1 MLSAKRII
9 ISGAC
14 FTAFVACGLIW
25 ASAGRV
31 EVSGAQR
38 LLIFVAL
45 GLFASIGLFYYLR
58 QRGALKESR
67 QSLQQ
72 SDLSREKFK
81 VTISHEVRT
90 PLSGIVGVMHLLKRT
105 QLDRNQQ
112 RYLDMATNSA
122 DMLLEIINDS
132 LSQSP
137 MNTAFLSIEA
147 EKLVLAEVIEDVSS
161 ILAPEATNKGL
172 ELVCDIDPDIPYRIK
187 GDAIRLRQVLNN
199 LLSNAI
205 RYTETGEITVYAVR
219 KDDQK
224 IEIGVKDTGIGIDS
238 RQREILL
245 RPCQKDGNFG
255 RQVDWPGLGL
265 KSSRRLIKAMGS
277 LLQIESSP
285 GVGSRFFFEMA
296 IGAGLGA
303 TYDWKPPRALQQM
316 SVAILSPLKSQR
328 DSIGKMLAHWNIS
341 KIQEMEFDADRQ
353 RTLPKLEPC
362 DLLIIDQSE
371 SERAVN
377 GLIER
382 LRNNSEW
389 RDTRFV
395 HLVPLNRQNEG
406 GIADVRLHKPL
417 SHSRLY
423 ATLLDVVYKLAFSEE
438 RVAEQVVTAGE
449 NYGSLAGHRIL
460 LVEDDDIS
468 KMITLEMLEGTG
480 LDVDVANHGADAI
493 EQVQQQQYD
502 LILMD
507 IRMPVMDGYEA
518 TREIRAL
525 GGHYKSIPIIAITAH
540 ALEGDSSKSLDAGMN
555 YYISKPFEPE
565 YLVLTIGRFIGKQGL
580 STDSGPIDLVLQ

>member
-1 MLSAKRII
+1 MSNSTRVL

-14 FTAFVACGLIW
+14 FLAFIACGLIW

-31 EVSGAQR
+31 EVTGAQR

-58 QRGALKESR
+58 QRGALMKSR

-72 SDLSREKFK
+72 SDISREKFK
-81 VTISHEVRT
+81 ITIGHEVRT

-105 QLDRNQQ
+105 QLDRNQR
-112 RYLDMATNSA
+112 RYVDMAANSA

-132 LSQSP
+132 LSLSR
-137 MNTAFLSIEA
+137 TDSTFLSIEA
-147 EKLVLAEVIEDVSS
+147 EKFVLSEVIEDVSS
-161 ILAPEATNKGL
+161 ILAPEAINKGL
-172 ELVCDIDPDIPYRIK
+172 ELVCDMDPDIPHRIK

-205 RYTETGEITVYAVR
+205 RYTETGYIMVYAVKKGVR
-219 KDDQK
+219 
-224 IEIGVKDTGIGIDS
+224 IEIGVKDTGIGIDAQ
-238 RQREILL
+238 QREILL
-245 RPCQKDGNFG
+245 RPCQKNGNFG
-255 RQVDWPGLGL
+255 QLVDWPGLGL

-285 GVGSRFFFEMA
+285 GVGSRFYFDLA
-296 IGAGLGA
+296 IDAGLA
-303 TYDWKPPRALQQM
+303 ASYDWKPPRALQEM

-328 DSIGKMLAHWNIS
+328 DSIRKMLTHWDIS
-341 KIQEMEFDADRQ
+341 RIQEVDLDADKR
-353 RTLPKLEPC
+353 RDLPKLDPC

-371 SERAVN
+371 SEQAVN
-377 GLIER
+377 DLIER
-382 LRNNSEW
+382 LRNNSKW
-389 RDTRFV
+389 RGTRFV
-395 HLVPLNRQNEG
+395 HLVPLNWQYEDGR
-406 GIADVRLHKPL
+406 ADIKLYKPL

-423 ATLLDVVYKLAFSEE
+423 ATLLNIVYKLAFDAEHGSEQF
-438 RVAEQVVTAGE
+438 AAG
-449 NYGSLAGHRIL
+449 GVIPGKLAGRRIL

-480 LDVDVANHGADAI
+480 LDVDVANNGADAV

-507 IRMPVMDGYEA
+507 IKMPIMDGYDA
-518 TREIRAL
+518 TRAIRDL
-525 GGHYKSIPIIAITAH
+525 GGYFETIPIIAITAH

-555 YYISKPFEPE
+555 FYISKPFEPE
-565 YLVLTIGRFIGKQGL
+565 YLVPTIERFIGKQVQRA
-580 STDSGPIDLVLQ
+580 DSGPIDLVLQ

>member
-1 MLSAKRII
+1 MPKSTRIVI
-9 ISGAC
+9 AGAC
-14 FTAFVACGLIW
+14 FLAFVACGLIW
-25 ASAGRV
+25 AGADRV
-31 EVSGAQR
+31 ELAGAQR

-45 GLFASIGLFYYLR
+45 GIFASIGLFYHLG
-58 QRGALKESR
+58 QRGALMESR
-67 QSLQQ
+67 KNLQQ

-81 VTISHEVRT
+81 VTIGHEVRT

-105 QLDRNQQ
+105 QLDRNQK
-112 RYLDMATNSA
+112 RYVDMAANSA
-122 DMLLEIINDS
+122 DMLLEIFNDS
-132 LSQSP
+132 LSKSRLD
-137 MNTAFLSIEA
+137 TAFLSIEA

-205 RYTETGEITVYAVR
+205 RYTETGEITVYAVNKGDR
-219 KDDQK
+219 
-224 IEIGVKDTGIGIDS
+224 IEIGVKDTGIGIDA

-277 LLQIESSP
+277 ILQIESSP

-296 IGAGLGA
+296 IDAGMGA
-303 TYDWKPPRALQQM
+303 TYDWKPPRALQDM

-328 DSIGKMLAHWNIS
+328 DSIGKMLKHWNIS
-341 KIQEMEFDADRQ
+341 KIQEVEFDADRH
-353 RTLPKLEPC
+353 RTLPKLDHC

-406 GIADVRLHKPL
+406 GTADVRLHKPL

-438 RVAEQVVTAGE
+438 RVSKQAVTAGE
-449 NYGSLAGHRIL
+449 SYGLLAGHRIL

-480 LDVDVANHGADAI
+480 LDVDVANNGADAI

-507 IRMPVMDGYEA
+507 IRMPITDGYEA

-525 GGHYKSIPIIAITAH
+525 GGYYESIPIIAITAH

-565 YLVLTIGRFIGKQGL
+565 YLVITIERFIGKQGRG
-580 STDSGPIDLVLQ
+580 TDSGPVDLVLQ